1 MENSTTMGANGI
13 AFTQQARTAP
23 PFYFFS
29 FIWRAFSL
37 SPASSIQSSRV
48 HHFPSLSFTRERAGD
63 HLRTQIW
70 IICTHRLSS
79 LIAPCTLDHLR
90 TQGFCH
96 LAHLYTHTLLAGW
109 GGGGG
114 GLSTPAQV
122 STVGGGGWGNGKHT
136 RSSAPAQRCFHACGR
151 VARRG
156 GGWVGR
162 RGNGK
167 HMPAT

>member
-1 MENSTTMGANGI
+1 MHTWPQYSFPGE
-13 AFTQQARTAP
+13 P
-23 PFYFFS
+23 PLTL
-29 FIWRAFSL
+29 WL
-37 SPASSIQSSRV
+37 LGSR
-48 HHFPSLSFTRERAGD
+48 HHNMRLRLFVEGMTVWQFCTD

-122 STVGGGGWGNGKHT
+122 STVGGGGGWGNGKHT

>member
-1 MENSTTMGANGI
+1 MKAGQVESQVDDG
-13 AFTQQARTAP
+13 
-23 PFYFFS
+23 
-29 FIWRAFSL
+29 
-37 SPASSIQSSRV
+37 
-48 HHFPSLSFTRERAGD
+48 AGD

-114 GLSTPAQV
+114 GLVSTPAQARPL
-122 STVGGGGWGNGKHT
+122 STVGGGGGGGGEGGMVST
-136 RSSAPAQRCFHACGR
+136 PAQVHPLSAAHAEE
-151 VARRG
+151 
-156 GGWVGR
+156 
-162 RGNGK
+162 
-167 HMPAT
+167 